1 MKAIWTSLLA
11 VAVAMTASDAS
22 AQKAAEPAHW
32 ITTWTASPMNTQPSD
47 SVWLGFYDQT
57 VREVARLSVGG
68 DRLRLRLSNEF
79 GSVPVVIDSIHV
91 ALAGEGGAIQPET
104 DRGVTFGGKR
114 AVTLAP
120 GAPAFSDPIDFE
132 VAPLSHV
139 AVSMYFKDRAAIQSY
154 HYEAQQT
161 AYVSSGGDFTGKES
175 MPVEQKF
182 TSHYFLSGIMVEG
195 AAGARVVVAFGDSIT
210 DGFRSTIDGD
220 RRFPDDLAERLQ
232 KTPGFEHVAVV
243 NQGIGGN
250 RVLHDGRGA
259 KALARF
265 DRDVLSVPNVSH
277 VIFLEGINDIGW
289 PDSPIASADEAV
301 TAEQLFDAYRQL
313 VERAHLR
320 GIKVIGATL
329 MPFEDTFAGVS
340 LHAFYNPE
348 KEKVR
353 VAVNDWIRSSNVFD
367 GVIDF
372 DAVTRDPQ
380 HPSRIRAEYDGGD
393 HLHPND
399 LGYKAM
405 AEDLVRKSGHRRPP
419 RRGRGYAGA
428 RCRMR
433 SGSQGTAAASG
444 ILRRA
449 PR

>member
-1 MKAIWTSLLA
+1 M
-11 VAVAMTASDAS
+11 
-22 AQKAAEPAHW
+22 
-32 ITTWTASPMNTQPSD
+32 
-47 SVWLGFYDQT
+47 
-57 VREVARLSVGG
+57 
-68 DRLRLRLSNEF
+68 
-79 GSVPVVIDSIHV
+79 
-91 ALAGEGGAIQPET
+91 
-104 DRGVTFGGKR
+104 TFGGKR

-139 AVSMYFKDRAAIQSY
+139 TVSMYFKDRAAIQSY

-161 AYVSSGGDFTGKES
+161 AYVSSDGDFTGKES

-289 PDSPIASADEAV
+289 PDFAD
-301 TAEQLFDAYRQL
+301 R
-313 VERAHLR
+313 
-320 GIKVIGATL
+320 
-329 MPFEDTFAGVS
+329 
-340 LHAFYNPE
+340 
-348 KEKVR
+348 VR
-353 VAVNDWIRSSNVFD
+353 RRSRHGRTTIR
-367 GVIDF
+367 
-372 DAVTRDPQ
+372 R
-380 HPSRIRAEYDGGD
+380 
-393 HLHPND
+393 L
-399 LGYKAM
+399 
-405 AEDLVRKSGHRRPP
+405 
-419 RRGRGYAGA
+419 
-428 RCRMR
+428 
-433 SGSQGTAAASG
+433 
-444 ILRRA
+444 
-449 PR
+449 

>member
-1 MKAIWTSLLA
+1 MKAISTGLLA
-11 VAVAMTASDAS
+11 LVVALIAGSAS
-22 AQKAAEPAHW
+22 AQDAARPARW
-32 ITTWTASPMNTQPSD
+32 ITTWAASPMNTQPSD
-47 SVWLGFYDQT
+47 SVWLGFYNQT
-57 VREVARLSVGG
+57 VREVVRVSVGG
-68 DRLRLRLSNEF
+68 ERVRLRLSNEF
-79 GSVPVVIDSIHV
+79 GSVPVVIDSVHI
-91 ALAGEGGAIQPET
+91 ALAGDGGAIQPGT
-104 DRGVTFGGKR
+104 DRPVTFGGKQ
-114 AVTLAP
+114 AVTLPA
-120 GAPAFSDPIDFE
+120 GAPVFSDPVDFR
-132 VAPLSHV
+132 VAPLSHL

-161 AYVSSGGDFTGKES
+161 AYVSSDGDFASDQT

-182 TSHYFLSGIMVEG
+182 TSHYFLSGVLVE
-195 AAGARVVVAFGDSIT
+195 AAAANTRVVVAFGDSIT
-210 DGFRSTIDGD
+210 DGYRSTIDGD
-220 RRFPDDLAERLQ
+220 RRFPDDLAERLY
-232 KTPGFEHVAVV
+232 KTPGFETVAVI

-265 DRDVLSVPNVSH
+265 DRDVLSIPDVSH

-301 TAEQLFDAYRQL
+301 TADQLFDGYRQL

-329 MPFEDTFAGVS
+329 LPFEGTFAGIS
-340 LHAFYNPE
+340 LHAYYNPE
-348 KEKVR
+348 KEKLR
-353 VAVNDWIRSSNVFD
+353 VAVNDWIRTSKVFD

-372 DAVTRDPQ
+372 DALMRDPQ

-405 AEDLVRKSGHRRPP
+405 ADAIDLGLL
-419 RRGRGYAGA
+419 
-428 RCRMR
+428 
-433 SGSQGTAAASG
+433 AS
-444 ILRRA
+444 
-449 PR
+449 P

>member
-32 ITTWTASPMNTQPSD
+32 ITTWTASSMNTQPSD

-79 GSVPVVIDSIHV
+79 GSVPVVMRFD
-91 ALAGEGGAIQPET
+91 PRRPCR
-104 DRGVTFGGKR
+104 RGRSHPARDGSGRDVR
-114 AVTLAP
+114 RQAAVTLAP

-139 AVSMYFKDRAAIQSY
+139 TVSMYFKDRAAIQSY

-161 AYVSSGGDFTGKES
+161 AYVSSDGDFTGKES

-277 VIFLEGINDIGW
+277 VIFLEGINDMAGRN
-289 PDSPIASADEAV
+289 SPIASADEAV
-301 TAEQLFDAYRQL
+301 TAEQLFDAYRRWSS
-313 VERAHLR
+313 ER
-320 GIKVIGATL
+320 IC
-329 MPFEDTFAGVS
+329 
-340 LHAFYNPE
+340 
-348 KEKVR
+348 
-353 VAVNDWIRSSNVFD
+353 VASRS
-367 GVIDF
+367 
-372 DAVTRDPQ
+372 
-380 HPSRIRAEYDGGD
+380 
-393 HLHPND
+393 
-399 LGYKAM
+399 
-405 AEDLVRKSGHRRPP
+405 
-419 RRGRGYAGA
+419 
-428 RCRMR
+428 
-433 SGSQGTAAASG
+433 
-444 ILRRA
+444 
-449 PR
+449 

>member
-1 MKAIWTSLLA
+1 MAL
-11 VAVAMTASDAS
+11 
-22 AQKAAEPAHW
+22 
-32 ITTWTASPMNTQPSD
+32 N
-47 SVWLGFYDQT
+47 
-57 VREVARLSVGG
+57 GG
-68 DRLRLRLSNEF
+68 DR
-79 GSVPVVIDSIHV
+79 
-91 ALAGEGGAIQPET
+91 
-104 DRGVTFGGKR
+104 
-114 AVTLAP
+114 
-120 GAPAFSDPIDFE
+120 
-132 VAPLSHV
+132 
-139 AVSMYFKDRAAIQSY
+139 
-154 HYEAQQT
+154 
-161 AYVSSGGDFTGKES
+161 
-175 MPVEQKF
+175 
-182 TSHYFLSGIMVEG
+182 
-195 AAGARVVVAFGDSIT
+195 
-210 DGFRSTIDGD
+210 RS
-220 RRFPDDLAERLQ
+220 PDDLAERLQ

-380 HPSRIRAEYDGGD
+380 HPSRIRTEYDGGD

-399 LGYKAM
+399 RGYKAM
-405 AEDLVRKSGHRRPP
+405 ADAIDLTLL
-419 RRGRGYAGA
+419 
-428 RCRMR
+428 
-433 SGSQGTAAASG
+433 TA
-444 ILRRA
+444 
-449 PR
+449 P

>member
-1 MKAIWTSLLA
+1 
-11 VAVAMTASDAS
+11 
-22 AQKAAEPAHW
+22 
-32 ITTWTASPMNTQPSD
+32 
-47 SVWLGFYDQT
+47 
-57 VREVARLSVGG
+57 
-68 DRLRLRLSNEF
+68 
-79 GSVPVVIDSIHV
+79 
-91 ALAGEGGAIQPET
+91 
-104 DRGVTFGGKR
+104 
-114 AVTLAP
+114 
-120 GAPAFSDPIDFE
+120 

-161 AYVSSGGDFTGKES
+161 AYVSSDGDFTGKES

-399 LGYKAM
+399 RGYKAM
-405 AEDLVRKSGHRRPP
+405 ADAIDLTLL
-419 RRGRGYAGA
+419 
-428 RCRMR
+428 
-433 SGSQGTAAASG
+433 TA
-444 ILRRA
+444 
-449 PR
+449 P